1 MEEAPTTT
9 AGKFRTCSAKHEDAV
24 FAYCRTDNVYVCE
37 QCYESHH
44 RGHVVDYLKF
54 VARDNLNA
62 LRTLEAKITDSINM
76 CSESLRSYSGPQLL
90 RTISDTVSAYYDS
103 LISELK
109 LSCARK
115 IGELQSALGP
125 QTAGL
130 DRTARTVEQ
139 HKDELSGLLART
151 RQQAKTCENSLVANK
166 FRHLCSEGGRLAEL
180 LRKVEV
186 SCKTIEADTNAMRRS
201 FALVTFDR
209 SVKSVCARVEEG
221 ISTEPEEVAEEQAV
235 HHPTT
240 YEGQTQS
247 PLKRDSD
254 TIRFF
259 KALNEGKGKRGSKQK
274 EPGEKRE
281 NSRTP
286 KGKRARIHNRSLTP
300 DCGRMKTPPRGERP
314 RPKPKVRTT
323 LRKPARTASTHDN
336 EHRIFYIEPAG
347 KLLHIFYPT
356 SQETRVV
363 QLISAQPFPEGFGAA
378 EMQNGQIIM
387 TGGERNKQ
395 ITNAVYEIYESVKN
409 VIERRHMIYARHN
422 HVLLSVQDRAVAIG
436 GYNRGSTALKKCERF
451 DLENNMWTEL
461 PELNE
466 ERNFLSACAVGDRF
480 IYVFGGTQL
489 AERDRAET
497 YETLDT
503 EQPSSWTL
511 LQISTSEG
519 PCQSVIRFGVGSVQM
534 SKSEILI
541 FGGLNENQYFN
552 ASYILNTETGI
563 LANTGSVLKVKD
575 AFYQRQPAVAGNSI
589 FCFGYWSK
597 CVHCFNIETFEWT
610 ATLLS

>member
-259 KALNEGKGKRGSKQK
+259 KALNEGK
-274 EPGEKRE
+274 
-281 NSRTP
+281 
-286 KGKRARIHNRSLTP
+286 
-300 DCGRMKTPPRGERP
+300 P